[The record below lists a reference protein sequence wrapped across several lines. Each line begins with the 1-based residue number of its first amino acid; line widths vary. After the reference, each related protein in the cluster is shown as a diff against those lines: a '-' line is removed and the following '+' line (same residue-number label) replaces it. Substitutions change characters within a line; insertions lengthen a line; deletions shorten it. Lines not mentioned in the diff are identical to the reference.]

1 MAGSVFY
8 LAPVDNASGKIFGL
22 KQKWMAVRR
31 LTGKRQRGCAVTGE
45 RTTPYSQDEMA
56 HQEKFKAVA
65 AATRLRMK
73 DPGKVM
79 QDQAAFKEQ
88 TKYKTF
94 YRFVFNLEWEAY
106 EAELRS
112 LENGAK
118 TPQKSADFPGT
129 PYAPTERRFAA
140 TV

>member
-79 QDQAAFKEQ
+79 QDQVAFKAQ
-88 TKYKTF
+88 NRYTTF
-94 YRFVFNLEWEAY
+94 RQYVWN
-106 EAELRS
+106 
-112 LENGAK
+112 
-118 TPQKSADFPGT
+118 QCADE
-129 PYAPTERRFAA
+129 YDSSN
-140 TV
+140 